1 MVIKKAMSISLILWF
16 PDPILCVFLV
26 INTLVNN
33 VCNKLSGYHISF
45 DSVTCIS
52 LVICI
57 SLTLWYVFLFFYPLY
72 YAGVG
77 QSCVHLCIT
86 CALGYHG
93 IALDGENTVG
103 RSNKMQWCRSD
114 ILQYN
119 RYTHTVRYISYIS
132 WVGIFSNTTDTHMY

>member
-1 MVIKKAMSISLILWF
+1 MSISLILWF

-33 VCNKLSGYHISF
+33 VCSELSGYQIFWFWNIYFF

-103 RSNKMQWCRSD
+103 RSNKMRWCRSD

-119 RYTHTVRYISYIS
+119 RYTHTCIITSVRYISYI
-132 WVGIFSNTTDTHMY
+132 T